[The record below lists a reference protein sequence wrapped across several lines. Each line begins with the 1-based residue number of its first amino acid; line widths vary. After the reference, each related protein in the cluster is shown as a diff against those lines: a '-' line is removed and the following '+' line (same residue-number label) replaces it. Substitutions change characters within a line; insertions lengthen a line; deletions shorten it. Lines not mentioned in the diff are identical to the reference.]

1 MDVQAKV
8 SEFHETFGAPLGKV
22 PALIPFTRATL
33 RYNLIGEELN
43 EFYEAMCQNDI
54 VGIAD
59 ALGDLAYVVYG
70 AAIEYGIQLD
80 EVIREIHASN
90 MSKLGGDGE
99 PVYRADG
106 KILKG
111 PNYWGPKLDVVLEAQ
126 GWNG

>member
-1 MDVQAKV
+1 MDVQQKV
-8 SEFHETFGAPLGKV
+8 SEFHEAFGAPVGKK
-22 PALIPFTRATL
+22 PELIPIERAAL
-33 RYNLIGEELN
+33 RYDLIQEELS
-43 EFYEAMCQNDI
+43 EFADEIATGNL

-70 AAIEYGIQLD
+70 AAVEYGIQLD

-90 MSKLGGDGE
+90 MSKLGDDGE

-111 PNYWGPKLDVVLEAQ
+111 PGYWAPRLDVVLEAQ
-126 GWNG
+126 GWDA